1 MKPHPY
7 RGEEFVRQANS
18 APGESRAQKS
28 QDSPLTFFEQCLIDR
43 LDSIIRLLENA
54 QRTKSISDLI
64 KK

>member
-7 RGEEFVRQANS
+7 RGAEFVRKANP
-18 APGESRAQKS
+18 APGEIRVTP
-28 QDSPLTFFEQCLIDR
+28 DSPLTFFEQSLIDR

-54 QRTKSISDLI
+54 QRPKSISDLI

>member
-7 RGEEFVRQANS
+7 RGEGFVRQANP

-28 QDSPLTFFEQCLIDR
+28 QDSPLTLFEQCVIDR
-43 LDSIIRLLENA
+43 LDSIIRILENS
-54 QRTKSISDLI
+54 QRPKSISDLI